1 MAWRTLVAG
10 AVDTSRL
17 VFVDEMGANTSLCP
31 LYAYSPR
38 RRRAYAKV
46 PRNRGKNTTLLA
58 SMTVDGM
65 GPCVAVEGTTTS
77 AVFEAYVEQVLV
89 PTLRPG
95 QVVVLDNLSSHKGV
109 RVRELVEGRGCELLF
124 LPPYSPDLNP
134 IEGAFSKVKALLRRT
149 GARTREAL
157 MEALGTAVG
166 AVTGHDARGY
176 FDHCGYHVSVRPAPL
191 LVLQPCS
198 ATNQST
204 ASRAISGGTVWPP
217 SNLR

>member
-1 MAWRTLVAG
+1 MVAG

-17 VFVDEMGANTSLCP
+17 VFVDEMGANTSLCS

-38 RRRAYAKV
+38 GRRAHAKI

-58 SMTVDGM
+58 SMTAEGM

-95 QVVVLDNLSSHKGV
+95 QVVVLDNLSSHNGR
-109 RVRELVEGRGCELLF
+109 RVRELVESRGCELLF
-124 LPPYSPDLNP
+124 SPPYSPDFNP
-134 IEGAFSKVKALLRRT
+134 IEEAFSKVKGLLRRT

-157 MEALGTAVG
+157 IEAVG
-166 AVTGHDARGY
+166 QALDAVTSRDARG
-176 FDHCGYHVSVRPAPL
+176 FFEHCGYRSMAQSLCQL
-191 LVLQPCS
+191 L
-198 ATNQST
+198 
-204 ASRAISGGTVWPP
+204 
-217 SNLR
+217 